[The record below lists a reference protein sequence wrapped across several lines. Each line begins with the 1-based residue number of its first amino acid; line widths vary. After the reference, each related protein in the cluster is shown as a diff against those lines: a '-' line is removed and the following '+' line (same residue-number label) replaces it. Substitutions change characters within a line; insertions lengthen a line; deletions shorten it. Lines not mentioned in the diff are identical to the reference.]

1 MAEFKRYK
9 KVEAKKEVPKEP
21 EPTIETTS
29 STTVDWKALG
39 YPSERAYLKFN

>member
-1 MAEFKRYK
+1 MAQQSWRKNK
-9 KVEAKKEVPKEP
+9 KVEAKEDAP
-21 EPTIETTS
+21 EPTTETTS